1 MDERKLYSFI
11 VTIGCFALM
20 AILLLGVGIYTWIT
34 GGFEQQTSTEPESAA
49 AIVETSDVSG

>member
-11 VTIGCFALM
+11 VTIVCFALM
-20 AILLLGVGIYTWIT
+20 VMLLLGVGIYTWIT
-34 GGFEQQTSTEPESAA
+34 GGFEQQTGTDPESAA